1 MFDSTL
7 LCVPICFMCRRHDGL
22 IQTPAV
28 IKLGSFRPVFPSAI
42 ETELVIHLLDMQ
54 SMFVGLCGQDV
65 RMLAFELVMNNTEHR
80 FDLQRKMAAMLHP
93 ELSPLQPYASRTV
106 F

>member
-22 IQTPAV
+22 VQAV

-42 ETELVIHLLDMQ
+42 ETELVIHLLDSQ
-54 SMFVGLCGQDV
+54 SMFFGLCGQDV
-65 RMLAFELVMNNTEHR
+65 RMLAFELVMNTEHR
-80 FDLQRKMAAMLHP
+80 FDLQRKMAGGKWLRCNA
-93 ELSPLQPYASRTV
+93 SSRTV
-106 F
+106 LASTVRK